1 MDHIPPDMLHC
12 FLCIMKKFISLLA
25 ADCLG
30 NQEAQNA
37 FEQMFTEANIK
48 ICAKNRSKG
57 KKSWLDKIKKTSLIR
72 TQYIELMDK
81 IEKIAELID
90 RTKKVPP
97 EKAKVIKFFF
107 SKYEKQTY

>member
-1 MDHIPPDMLHC
+1 
-12 FLCIMKKFISLLA
+12 
-25 ADCLG
+25 
-30 NQEAQNA
+30 
-37 FEQMFTEANIK
+37 
-48 ICAKNRSKG
+48 
-57 KKSWLDKIKKTSLIR
+57 
-72 TQYIELMDK
+72 MDK